1 MIDLETPSAMR
12 EWADHTRAAGRRIGL
27 VPTMG
32 YLHDGHLSLVAE
44 ARRRADTS
52 VVSIFVNPLQF
63 AAHEDLG
70 QYPRDLARD
79 RGALVDAGVDVL
91 YRPSADAMYPSEF
104 QTEVSVKR
112 MTRGLCGH
120 ARPGHFQGVTT
131 VVAKL
136 FNAVKPHVA
145 VFGQKDFQQLAVIRR
160 MAEDLDMGIEI
171 VGAPIVRESDGL
183 AMSSRNVYLRG
194 AERTAARVLSRAL
207 GAARDAFAA
216 GERHAAAVCDRA
228 QAVLAAE
235 PLARVEYLELVD
247 AETLEPIDRLDRPTL
262 LALAV
267 FIGRT
272 RLIDNVVLAA
282 TSH

>member
-12 EWADHTRAAGRRIGL
+12 EWADHTRAAGHRIGL

-79 RGALVDAGVDVL
+79 RAALVDAGVDVL

-216 GERHAAAVCDRA
+216 GERHASAVCDRA
-228 QAVLAAE
+228 QNVLAAE